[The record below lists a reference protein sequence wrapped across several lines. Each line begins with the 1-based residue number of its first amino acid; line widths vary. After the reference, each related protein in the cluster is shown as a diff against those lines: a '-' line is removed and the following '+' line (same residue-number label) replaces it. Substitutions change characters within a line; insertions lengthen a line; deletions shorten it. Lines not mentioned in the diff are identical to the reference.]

1 MGQLSE
7 TKLKA
12 KLLAAKE
19 KIAIDGRYCHYK
31 DPSHTYTVSDI
42 AILESTEDPV
52 VIYKAEYGNNITFV
66 RPADEW
72 LEVVEKDSKQVLR
85 FKKI

>member
-1 MGQLSE
+1 M
-7 TKLKA
+7 T
-12 KLLAAKE
+12 KE
-19 KIAIDGRYCHYK
+19 KITIGGRYCHYK

-66 RPADEW
+66 RPVDEW
-72 LEVVEKDSKQVLR
+72 LETVEKDGKQVLR
-85 FKKI
+85 FTLISS